1 MGHQSRD
8 DGPNTWHHVMNRG
21 MAKRTLFETKQDIRF
36 FLSRVARAVRDGQL
50 EVHAYCVL
58 STHYHML
65 VRSPIGELSPAM
77 QRIQNSYV
85 RWFNRSRRRD
95 GPLVRA
101 RYTSRRVN
109 TLRYR
114 TDLVRYIDD
123 NPVHANIARS
133 PLLYPHCSAPHH
145 VARHAPRWLCRDWI
159 REVVA
164 AGAEE
169 SPDPIGSYLSAF
181 GTPPS
186 EGLRRLIEQ
195 RCRSRA
201 SGNDDPLDALYAAA
215 SPNVKL
221 WFQRKTRLADGTRP
235 GLPALDART
244 AEEALQSTASHHG
257 PWQIRRPRTL
267 LDGWRLVRTGVM
279 RDLCALSFREIAA
292 RGSCSPAQAR
302 RDYALHRELILT
314 DDRYADHAAEV
325 ARQALR

>member
-1 MGHQSRD
+1 
-8 DGPNTWHHVMNRG
+8 MNRG
-21 MAKRTLFETKQDIRF
+21 IAKRTLFETRQDIRY

-145 VARHAPRWLCRDWI
+145 VAHRAPRWLCRDWI

-164 AGAEE
+164 AEAEE
-169 SPDPIGSYLSAF
+169 SQDSIGAYTRAF

-195 RCRSRA
+195 RCISRA
-201 SGNDDPLDALYAAA
+201 SGNDDPLDALFATAAP
-215 SPNVKL
+215 SVRL

-235 GLPALDART
+235 GLPALDAQT
-244 AEEALQSTASHHG
+244 AEAARQSSAHDHG
-257 PWQIRRPRTL
+257 RWQIHRPRTL
-267 LDGWRLVRTGVM
+267 LDGWRLVRIGLL

-292 RGSCSPAQAR
+292 RGSCSLTQAR
-302 RDYALHRELILT
+302 RDYALHRELVLT
-314 DDRYADHAAEV
+314 DDCYADRAAEV
-325 ARQALR
+325 VRRALQ